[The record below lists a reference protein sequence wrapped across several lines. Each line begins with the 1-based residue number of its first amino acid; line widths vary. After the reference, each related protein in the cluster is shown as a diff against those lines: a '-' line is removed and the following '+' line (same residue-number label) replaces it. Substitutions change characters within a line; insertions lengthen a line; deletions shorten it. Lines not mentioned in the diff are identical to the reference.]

1 MTLLTSGFC
10 CSSGKDMNS
19 SIESEPEPSR
29 SNFLNRFPSLLISSE
44 SKAAVF
50 IGREASLPMLADTQ
64 FIYTGG
70 ICNIG
75 GNIILIKHSTAIF
88 TQDS

>member
-44 SKAAVF
+44 SKAAQF
-50 IGREASLPMLADTQ
+50 IGREASLPMLGNIL
-64 FIYTGG
+64 FISAGG
-70 ICNIG
+70 ICKIEWEDYFN
-75 GNIILIKHSTAIF
+75 
-88 TQDS
+88 